1 MKPYVQMDLSYED
14 PAFDQ
19 WWEFGNKH
27 NLYALMHTFESPHTG
42 GLAAI
47 KRLANKY
54 PNVSWLI
61 AHSAA
66 SYKYIDEVAECI
78 NSTKNVFA
86 EITFTNVPSRSIKYL
101 NDLIGDEKII
111 FGTDQ
116 PMRDP
121 RQQLGW
127 VIWEDLSIKSRE
139 NILGNN
145 FQKIISRVK
154 LPKNNYK

>member
-1 MKPYVQMDLSYED
+1 M
-14 PAFDQ
+14 
-19 WWEFGNKH
+19 
-27 NLYALMHTFESPHTG
+27 
-42 GLAAI
+42 
-47 KRLANKY
+47 
-54 PNVSWLI
+54 
-61 AHSAA
+61 
-66 SYKYIDEVAECI
+66 
-78 NSTKNVFA
+78 
-86 EITFTNVPSRSIKYL
+86 